1 MGGSAQI
8 VIREGATGGLIR
20 AEQRLGLLED
30 LWTRFSPDS
39 DISRVNA
46 SAGEWTEVSSET
58 VALVQLSKLGWRMT
72 DGLFDP
78 TELPAL
84 LAAGYTS
91 SRSDPSRRT
100 VGVQPAELPTPGCG
114 GFLVSEQRVRIPTGV
129 SIDPGG
135 IGKGLAADIV
145 ATELSREGA
154 ATVVVNVEG
163 DLRVVGGWT
172 VELEDPFQE
181 GRTIARL
188 NIADGGVATST
199 PSHRRWRSE
208 DGNSVHLIDPRNGQ
222 PAVTDV
228 ESVTVIAGEA
238 WIAEVVAKAAALVGS
253 EAAPELIDRH
263 GLAGI
268 VITKDGHLLLSSRV
282 VEFLL

>member
-1 MGGSAQI
+1 MGSTAQI
-8 VIREGATGGLIR
+8 VIRGGGVGDLAR
-20 AEQRLGLLED
+20 AEQRLVRLED

-39 DISRVNA
+39 ELSRINT
-46 SAGEWTEVSSET
+46 SGGEWTEVSSET
-58 VALVQLSKLGWRMT
+58 IALIQLSELGWRMT

-78 TELPAL
+78 TGLPAV

-100 VGVQPAELPTPGCG
+100 VGVPAVDLPTPGCG
-114 GFLVSEQRVRIPTGV
+114 DFLVTEHGVRIPAGV

-154 ATVVVNVEG
+154 TTVVVSIGG

-172 VELEDPFQE
+172 VDLEDPFQE
-181 GRTIARL
+181 GRTVARL

-199 PSHRRWRSE
+199 PSHRRWQSE
-208 DGNSVHLIDPRNGQ
+208 DGNSVHLIDPRTGK
-222 PAVTDV
+222 PSDTDI

-238 WIAEVVAKAAALVGS
+238 WIAEAVATAAALVGS
-253 EAAPELIDRH
+253 EAAPEFIDRL

-268 VITKDGHLLLSSRV
+268 VIANDGRLRLSTRII
-282 VEFLL
+282 EFLL